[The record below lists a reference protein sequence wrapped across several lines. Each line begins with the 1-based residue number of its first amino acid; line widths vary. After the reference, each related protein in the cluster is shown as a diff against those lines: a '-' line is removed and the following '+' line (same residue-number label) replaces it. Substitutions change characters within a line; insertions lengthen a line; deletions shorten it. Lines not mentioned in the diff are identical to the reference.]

1 MATLGRWILRLLR
14 LSLVLGVI
22 ATAAV
27 AYALWHYGRDLPD
40 YRQLADYEPPIVTRV
55 YAGNGQ
61 LLDEFAEE
69 RRIFVPIDVVPP
81 LVVNAFVAAEDKTFF
96 DHSGIDVRGIVRAAI
111 TNLQNMGEKRPEGA
125 STITQQVAKN
135 FLLTNEVSVERKIKE
150 MLLAFRIEHTFTK
163 PQILELYL
171 NEIYLGNRSY
181 GVAAAA
187 QSYFNKA
194 LDQLTLSEAAFL
206 AGLPKA
212 PSRYN
217 PARNYDAA
225 VARRNYVIDRMAED
239 GYISA
244 EEAAEA
250 AASPLVTRQRESTED
265 VHADYFVEEVRREL
279 LQRYGEDK
287 LLGGGMVVR
296 STIDPHLQVLAYAA
310 LRKGLLAYDR
320 RHGWRGPIESV
331 GEPGANWPSR
341 LAALRADPE
350 RLPVGLGDW
359 RLAIVLKL
367 DDGGATVGVEG
378 GERGRIPFSELA
390 WARPWL
396 EDQRVGPA
404 PKKPSDVLAA
414 GDIVAV
420 EPVSADDKGNQLP
433 PGSYGLRQ
441 VPDVQGAIVAMDPHT
456 GRVLA
461 LVGGYSFGKSQYN
474 RATQAR
480 RQPGSAFKPFV
491 YLAAL
496 DNGFTP
502 TSIILDAPVVIKIGE
517 FGKYKPQNYSKTFY
531 GPVPLRIG
539 LEKSRNLMT
548 VRLAQA
554 IGIHTVVDYGERFG
568 ISDNLL
574 PELSTALGAGE
585 TTVLRLTM
593 AYAMLVNGGK
603 RIEPSLF
610 DRIQDRHGKT
620 ILRHDTRSCV
630 GCVNVTWANQVPPA
644 PPDQRE
650 QVVDPL
656 SAYQV
661 VSMLEGV
668 VQRGTGT
675 IVRSVGKPI
684 AGKTGTTNDSF
695 DAWFVGFTPDLVAGV
710 WVGFDQ
716 PRTLGQLEQGASA
729 AAPIFRDFMK
739 EALEDEPATPFRI
752 PQGIRLVRI
761 NEETGAP
768 AAPGDRNVIIEA
780 FKPGN
785 EPTGSGAGIGAVDD
799 PGHRRGLVRRPGPA
813 SGTGGLY

>member
-1 MATLGRWILRLLR
+1 M
-14 LSLVLGVI
+14 GVI
-22 ATAAV
+22 GTAAL

-40 YRQLADYEPPIVTRV
+40 YRQLANYEPPIVTRV

-61 LLDEFAEE
+61 LLGEFAEE
-69 RRIFVPIDVVPP
+69 RRIFVPIDIVPR
-81 LVVNAFVAAEDKTFF
+81 LVINAFVAAEDKTFF
-96 DHSGIDVRGIVRAAI
+96 EHSGIDIRGIIRAAI

-135 FLLTNEVSVERKIKE
+135 FLLSNEVSIERKIKE
-150 MLLAFRIEHTFTK
+150 ILLAFRIEHTFSK
-163 PQILELYL
+163 AQILELYL

-187 QSYFNKA
+187 QSYFNKS

-217 PARNYDAA
+217 PVRNYDVAI
-225 VARRNYVIDRMAED
+225 ARRNYVIERMAED

-244 EEAAEA
+244 EEAAA
-250 AASPLVTRQRESTED
+250 AMAEPLVTRQRESTQE

-279 LQRYGEDK
+279 LERYGEDK
-287 LLGGGMVVR
+287 TLRGGMVVR
-296 STIDPHLQVLAYAA
+296 TTVDPYLQELAYSA
-310 LRKGLLAYDR
+310 LRKGLIAYDR
-320 RHGWRGPIESV
+320 RHGWRGPIESL
-331 GEPGANWPSR
+331 GEPGVNWPSK
-341 LAALRADPE
+341 LAALRDDPE
-350 RLPVGLGDW
+350 RLPIGIDSW
-359 RLAIVLKL
+359 QLAVVLQL
-367 DDGGATVGVEG
+367 DDAGATVGVEG
-378 GERGRIPFSELA
+378 GAKGRIPFSEMA
-390 WARPWL
+390 WARPWR
-396 EDQRVGPA
+396 EDQHVGPP
-404 PKKPSDVLAA
+404 PKKPSDVLNV
-414 GDIVAV
+414 GDVVAV
-420 EPVSADDKGNQLP
+420 EPVSVDENGNNLSP
-433 PGSYGLRQ
+433 NSYGLRQ

-461 LVGGYSFGKSQYN
+461 MVGGYSFSRSQYN
-474 RATQAR
+474 RATQAK

-502 TSIILDAPVVIKIGE
+502 TSIVLDAPVVIKIGE

-554 IGIHTVVDYGERFG
+554 IGIDKIVEYGERFG
-568 ISDNLL
+568 ISDHLL

-585 TTVLRLTM
+585 TTVLRLTT

-603 RIEPSLF
+603 RIKPTLF

-620 ILRHDTRSCV
+620 ILRHDTRPCI
-630 GCVNVTWANQVPPA
+630 GCVNVTWENQVPPSL
-644 PPDQRE
+644 PDQRE
-650 QVVDPL
+650 RIVDPL
-656 SAYQV
+656 SAYQI
-661 VSMLEGV
+661 VSMLEGA

-716 PRTLGQLEQGASA
+716 PRTLGQVEQGASA

-739 EALEDEPATPFRI
+739 AALEDKPATPFRI

-761 NEETGAP
+761 NEETGLP
-768 AAPGDRNVIIEA
+768 AQPGDRNVIVEA
-780 FKPGN
+780 FKPGT
-785 EPTGSGAGIGAVDD
+785 EPTANGIGAADSAAE
-799 PGHRRGLVRRPGPA
+799 RRGLVRRPGPA